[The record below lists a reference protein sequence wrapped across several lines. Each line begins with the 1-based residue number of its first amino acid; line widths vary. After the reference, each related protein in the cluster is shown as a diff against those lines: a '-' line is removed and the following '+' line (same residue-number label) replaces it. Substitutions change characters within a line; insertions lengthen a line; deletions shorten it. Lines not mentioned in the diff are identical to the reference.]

1 MPAVSRERIRE
12 IIARVLQEMMTE
24 DAAVRAAVAGLAAAD
39 QTKPAPAHYTAPWTG
54 QTYAAQH
61 PSQFQFNV
69 TEGALQGRASEI
81 LDFIETKL
89 CSIEKNKSCDH
100 CGMCRSLG
108 F

>member
-1 MPAVSRERIRE
+1 MPPVSRKQIRE
-12 IIARVLQEMMTE
+12 IVARALQEMMTE
-24 DAAVRAAVAGLAAAD
+24 NDAVREAVAGLAAAD

-81 LDFIETKL
+81 LDLIETKL